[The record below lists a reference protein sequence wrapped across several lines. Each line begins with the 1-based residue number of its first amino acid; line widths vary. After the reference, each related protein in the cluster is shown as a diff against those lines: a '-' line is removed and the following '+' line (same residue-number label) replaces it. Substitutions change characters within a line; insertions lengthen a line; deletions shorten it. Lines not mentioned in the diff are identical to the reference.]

1 VRIVR
6 IFVRRAIGAL
16 GVLLGM
22 ITITFVIFW
31 AVPNEPASF
40 IYPNSQHLSDY
51 QIQRGNHLLGTDRP
65 KLVQFGD
72 YLWHLAQGDLGTMWS
87 GAAVSANQ
95 ELVAQPIAPQLLSAA
110 RVTGSIILGGA
121 VLVLLLAAP
130 LGALAARFRY
140 SAFDRTISLV
150 ALVGI
155 CTHPM
160 VVGLVLRTVFG
171 DKLHWLPSV
180 GYCPFF
186 PRAEAGGGAGG
197 VVLDPAQNT
206 NVVCGGP
213 VAWAEHLVLPWLT
226 FALLFLALYTQLIRA
241 SVADA
246 LSEDYVRTARAKGA
260 SETRILVRHALPN
273 AALPVLTLL
282 GIEIATALGIV
293 VYIESAFGMHGL
305 GRLAVNVLVGTV
317 GLDLPL
323 ILATVT
329 LVTLIV
335 LIGNLV
341 VDTLYAVLDPRA
353 QAAPRAVARNL
364 R

>member
-1 VRIVR
+1 VRIAR
-6 IFVRRAIGAL
+6 IFVRRVAGAA

-31 AVPNEPASF
+31 AVPSEPAAF
-40 IYPNSQHLSDY
+40 IYPNSQHLSSY
-51 QIQRGNHLLGTDRP
+51 QIRTGNHLLGTDRP
-65 KLVQFGD
+65 KLVQYGD

-87 GAAVSANQ
+87 GVTVSANQ
-95 ELVAQPIAPQLLSAA
+95 TLVAQPIAPQLLSAA
-110 RVTGSIILGGA
+110 RVTGSIVLGGA
-121 VLVLLLAAP
+121 LLVLLLAAP
-130 LGALAARFRY
+130 LGALAARFRD
-140 SAFDRTISLV
+140 SLFDRTISLV
-150 ALVGI
+150 ALIGI

-171 DKLHWLPSV
+171 NRLHWLPSA
-180 GYCPFF
+180 GYCTFF
-186 PRAEAGGGAGG
+186 ARDGAGAGG
-197 VVLDPAQNT
+197 VVLDPTRTT
-206 NVVCGGP
+206 NLVCSGP

-241 SVADA
+241 SVVDA
-246 LSEDYVRTARAKGA
+246 LHEDYIRTARAKGA

-282 GIEIATALGIV
+282 GIEVATALGIV

-305 GRLAVNVLVGTV
+305 GRLSVSVLVGTV

-323 ILATVT
+323 ILATIT

-335 LIGNLV
+335 LVGNLV

-353 QAAPRAVARNL
+353 QAIPRAVARNL